1 MSRNSKPYRYV
12 HPEHIISTYICT
24 DSDGTQLI
32 FRCPMCP
39 MYGEK
44 ASFSLIE
51 RVGRCFVCKG
61 IIKLHSMYDNIP
73 VEVLFKDLVQRTPVP
88 TQGSDKPASRAKIVT
103 RPLSQASLEYIASRG
118 IPMDV
123 VQQFSVLAETTY
135 YGNLYLAWRT
145 SAGGYELRAT
155 FQTKWA
161 KITPH
166 GHPKAFTLVRLMP
179 DASTC
184 IVCEGLFS
192 ALSYAQLFP
201 RLDAWYVILNS
212 TSNADQ
218 LAHALPTLTAAGI
231 QRWVLALDND
241 ERGQQT
247 TKALR
252 KAMNEAGLTC
262 TITIPE
268 HDGEDWN
275 DALLRGADP
284 LSPVTVLH
292 DEESGEVVPEQPG
305 GNDKVS
311 PTDRDSESSA
321 IVLVHDADAPP
332 DTVGSLSHANQT
344 ITAAYYEDLLATR
357 EKVVVAAPCGLG
369 KTYTAAEYM
378 ATHWHEGVLYVA
390 ERNEQLVTMQRLLS
404 TLGVPPELIG
414 TYYAGSADL
423 KELRQDH
430 HHKALALVTHAR
442 MQAFPPEA
450 YLLMHKQGGVSRRR
464 LMIVDESICPLL
476 ILKVPEMFVKGLL
489 AEMGLQFADTGKLE
503 ADEIDRHIAGIA
515 PLLRRHARF
524 SFKSVGIEAEY
535 IAWTDSLPPIDT
547 VLEARG
553 FAYYCMM
560 YHILAG
566 TYMTSEQDVRVLVPM
581 TPHLSWFK
589 AFEQILVLDATA
601 PLTDYLYQD
610 YTIVQPGT
618 WNYTDITLAY
628 KVLSAIGDLTKTTMQ
643 TYKESFLQE
652 LQISVRQTFDIG
664 EFRHPYV
671 VTFKAFADDVRSLL

>member
-103 RPLSQASLEYIASRG
+103 RPLSQVSLEYIASRG

-155 FQTKWA
+155 FQTTWA

-218 LAHALPTLTAAGI
+218 LAHALPLLSEAGI
-231 QRWVLALDND
+231 TDVILALDHD
-241 ERGQQT
+241 QAGHET
-247 TKALR
+247 TDAL
-252 KAMNEAGLTC
+252 ADCCQELGLRVHRHL
-262 TITIPE
+262 PP

-275 DALLRGADP
+275 DALL
-284 LSPVTVLH
+284 H
-292 DEESGEVVPEQPG
+292 
-305 GNDKVS
+305 
-311 PTDRDSESSA
+311 
-321 IVLVHDADAPP
+321 H
-332 DTVGSLSHANQT
+332 
-344 ITAAYYEDLLATR
+344 
-357 EKVVVAAPCGLG
+357 
-369 KTYTAAEYM
+369 
-378 ATHWHEGVLYVA
+378 
-390 ERNEQLVTMQRLLS
+390 QR
-404 TLGVPPELIG
+404 
-414 TYYAGSADL
+414 
-423 KELRQDH
+423 QH
-430 HHKALALVTHAR
+430 
-442 MQAFPPEA
+442 
-450 YLLMHKQGGVSRRR
+450 
-464 LMIVDESICPLL
+464 
-476 ILKVPEMFVKGLL
+476 
-489 AEMGLQFADTGKLE
+489 
-503 ADEIDRHIAGIA
+503 
-515 PLLRRHARF
+515 
-524 SFKSVGIEAEY
+524 
-535 IAWTDSLPPIDT
+535 
-547 VLEARG
+547 
-553 FAYYCMM
+553 
-560 YHILAG
+560 
-566 TYMTSEQDVRVLVPM
+566 
-581 TPHLSWFK
+581 
-589 AFEQILVLDATA
+589 
-601 PLTDYLYQD
+601 
-610 YTIVQPGT
+610 
-618 WNYTDITLAY
+618 
-628 KVLSAIGDLTKTTMQ
+628 
-643 TYKESFLQE
+643 
-652 LQISVRQTFDIG
+652 
-664 EFRHPYV
+664 
-671 VTFKAFADDVRSLL
+671 